1 MELDHR
7 RMLQRARQ
15 QFRQRKRVVSL
26 RHSSK
31 YQVRGGL
38 KKMIDEVIDQ
48 RTSMPL
54 PVGLR
59 RLFRTFD
66 GTRTRNS
73 RFLMYSESAV
83 NHCLDLKT
91 LERSLDESCYLVLG
105 SSVFRVVRGPLTGK
119 NNLKEIF
126 MPFTSWSPSNR
137 YLRTLMDSHPAVPWQ
152 SVD

>member
-1 MELDHR
+1 MSNTIAFGERLPDTEASTFHRTKGKARLGSKHQIALSWMYSLTAVDLAIARMELDHR

-15 QFRQRKRVVSL
+15 QYRQRKRVVSL

-38 KKMIDEVIDQ
+38 DKMIDEVIDQ
-48 RTSMPL
+48 RTSTPL

-83 NHCLDLKT
+83 NHCFDLKT
-91 LERSLDESCYLVLG
+91 WSEVWM
-105 SSVFRVVRGPLTGK
+105 RVA
-119 NNLKEIF
+119 I
-126 MPFTSWSPSNR
+126 WC
-137 YLRTLMDSHPAVPWQ
+137 
-152 SVD
+152 